1 MKQNDI
7 TRARRFAN
15 VLRFIDNLTL
25 LNSDEDFEQSFKEIY
40 PPELVLWKG
49 SLSDDKDKFKIYLFR
64 LEKIN
69 FLQAL

>member
-40 PPELVLWKG
+40 PPELVL
-49 SLSDDKDKFKIYLFR
+49 
-64 LEKIN
+64 
-69 FLQAL
+69 